1 VPSFRNSPPPS
12 LEFVDETTDSITL
25 VFKGELRTDSVS
37 KVWGKARKKTS
48 SRLFSTVIIDVHNI
62 NYCDGTGIAMLA
74 DLLLEAQRRTN
85 VDITLEGLK
94 EDFQQLLDQFDLKH
108 FKPEPESK
116 AKSIPI
122 TEEVGL
128 TASQFL
134 QDLKELIS
142 FVGEA
147 FYSLWI
153 ALKHPSTIRWKD
165 MLLTI
170 ERAGVNALPIVCLIC
185 FLMGL
190 IMAFQSAIPLKQFAA
205 ELFIADLVSVAMLR
219 ELGPLMTAIL
229 LAGRSG
235 SAFAAEIGT
244 MKVNE
249 EVNALQTMG
258 IDPVRFLA
266 IPRIIASI
274 IVTPLLTLFANF
286 MGLVGGWVVYVSLG
300 FPTIVYINQIKSA
313 VTLTDLW
320 GGLFKAGV
328 FGLLVAGIGCFRGMQ
343 TSMGA
348 SAVGQSTTRA
358 VVSGIVLIVMADGL
372 FSVIYYIL
380 GL

>member
-1 VPSFRNSPPPS
+1 
-12 LEFVDETTDSITL
+12 
-25 VFKGELRTDSVS
+25 
-37 KVWGKARKKTS
+37 
-48 SRLFSTVIIDVHNI
+48 
-62 NYCDGTGIAMLA
+62 
-74 DLLLEAQRRTN
+74 
-85 VDITLEGLK
+85 
-94 EDFQQLLDQFDLKH
+94 
-108 FKPEPESK
+108 
-116 AKSIPI
+116 
-122 TEEVGL
+122 
-128 TASQFL
+128 
-134 QDLKELIS
+134 
-142 FVGEA
+142 
-147 FYSLWI
+147 
-153 ALKHPSTIRWKD
+153 

-286 MGLVGGWVVYVSLG
+286 MGLVGGWVVYISLG

>member
-1 VPSFRNSPPPS
+1 MTSLQNPPASS
-12 LEFVDETTDSITL
+12 LEFVDETSDSVTM
-25 VFKGELRTDSVS
+25 VFKGELRTESITEI
-37 KVWGKARKKTS
+37 WGKARKKITLPS
-48 SRLFSTVIIDVHNI
+48 LISVNLDAHMIT
-62 NYCDGTGIAMLA
+62 YCDGTGIAMLA
-74 DLLLEAQRRTN
+74 DLLLESQRRKG
-85 VDITLEGLK
+85 ITVSLNGLK
-94 EDFQQLLDQFDLKH
+94 DDFQQLLDQFDLGH
-108 FKPEPESK
+108 FKPEPDSK
-116 AKSIPI
+116 PKPIPI
-122 TEEVGL
+122 AEEVGR
-128 TASQFL
+128 TSASIL
-134 QDLKELIS
+134 QDFKQLIS

-147 FYSLWI
+147 SYAVFI
-153 ALKHPSTIRWKD
+153 ALKKPSTIRWKD

-185 FLMGL
+185 FLIGL

-249 EVNALQTMG
+249 EINALQTMG
-258 IDPVRFLA
+258 LDPVRFLA
-266 IPRIIASI
+266 IPRIIASV
-274 IVTPLLTLFANF
+274 IVTPLLALFANF
-286 MGLVGGWVVYVSLG
+286 MGLVGGWVVYISLG
-300 FPTIVYINQIKSA
+300 FPTIVYINQIKAA

-320 GGLFKAGV
+320 GGLFKACI
-328 FGLLVAGIGCFRGMQ
+328 FGLLVAGIGCLRGLQ

-358 VVSGIVLIVMADGL
+358 VVSGIVLIVLADGL

>member
-1 VPSFRNSPPPS
+1 MSSLRNPSASS
-12 LEFVDETTDSITL
+12 LEFVDETTDFVML
-25 VFKGELRTDSVS
+25 VFKGELRTESIAEI
-37 KVWGKARKKTS
+37 WGNARKKITQTS
-48 SRLFSTVIIDVHNI
+48 LKKVKLDAHHIS
-62 NYCDGTGIAMLA
+62 YCDGTGIAMLA
-74 DLLLEAQRRTN
+74 DLLLETQRRKGIE
-85 VDITLEGLK
+85 VTLEGLE
-94 EDFQQLLDQFDLKH
+94 EDFQQLLDQFDLEH
-108 FKPEPESK
+108 FKPEADSK
-116 AKSIPI
+116 PIPI
-122 TEEVGL
+122 PIAEEIGRTTDNL
-128 TASQFL
+128 L
-134 QDLKELIS
+134 QDLKQLIS

-147 FYSLWI
+147 SY
-153 ALKHPSTIRWKD
+153 AVYVAMKQPSTIRWKD
-165 MLLTI
+165 TLLTI

-185 FLMGL
+185 FLIGL

-249 EVNALQTMG
+249 EINALKTMG
-258 IDPVRFLA
+258 LDPVRFLA
-266 IPRIIASI
+266 IPRIIAAV
-274 IVTPLLTLFANF
+274 IVTPLLALFANF
-286 MGLVGGWVVYVSLG
+286 MGLVGGWVVYISLG
-300 FPTIVYINQIKSA
+300 FPTIVYINQIKAA

-328 FGLLVAGIGCFRGMQ
+328 FGLLVAGIGCLRGLQ

-348 SAVGQSTTRA
+348 SGVGQSTTRA
-358 VVSGIVLIVMADGL
+358 VVSGIVLIVLADGL

>member
-1 VPSFRNSPPPS
+1 
-12 LEFVDETTDSITL
+12 
-25 VFKGELRTDSVS
+25 
-37 KVWGKARKKTS
+37 
-48 SRLFSTVIIDVHNI
+48 
-62 NYCDGTGIAMLA
+62 
-74 DLLLEAQRRTN
+74 
-85 VDITLEGLK
+85 
-94 EDFQQLLDQFDLKH
+94 
-108 FKPEPESK
+108 
-116 AKSIPI
+116 
-122 TEEVGL
+122 
-128 TASQFL
+128 
-134 QDLKELIS
+134 
-142 FVGEA
+142 
-147 FYSLWI
+147 SLWI

-170 ERAGVNALPIVCLIC
+170 ERAGVNALPIVCLVC

-266 IPRIIASI
+266 IPRIIASV
-274 IVTPLLTLFANF
+274 IVTPLLALFANF
-286 MGLVGGWVVYVSLG
+286 MGLVGGWVVYIGLG
-300 FPTIVYINQIKSA
+300 FPTIIYINQIKSA